1 MTTKDYRTK
10 GSLRIFFS
18 YFKPHLR
25 LFLLDMLCALLVAAI
40 DLAFPLVSRQALY
53 TWLPDRAYRVFFLA
67 MGVVVAAYVLRSVL
81 NYVICYW
88 GHTFGIRVEADIRRD
103 LFTHMQDLG
112 FDFYDRNRTGQ
123 LMSRLT
129 SDLFDLTELAHHG
142 PEDTVTSCITIVGAL
157 VVMFTIQWRLALV
170 VAVLIPIFAL
180 VVTTQRKR
188 MAAVSKE
195 VKQKVGHIN
204 TEIESSL
211 SGIRTAK
218 AFANECWENDR
229 FSRANGKYKTS
240 KRQFH
245 KAMARFSSTMEFFLC
260 ILQVAVIAFGGF
272 LIMRNQMDL
281 VDLLTFSLY
290 IGTFVSPMRK
300 LANFSEMFASGFAG
314 LSRFRDIMA
323 TEPSQKDAPDA
334 RELWQVQGSIDVDHV
349 SFSYDGD
356 LAVLHNVD
364 LHVQPGETVAIVGP
378 SGGGKSTLCQLIPRF
393 YDAQEGQILIDGIDH
408 REYDLKALRDKIG
421 FAAQKAVLFAGS
433 VADNIAYGLDNA
445 TREQVA
451 TFLVRYISYAGL

>member
-142 PEDTVTSCITIVGAL
+142 PE
-157 VVMFTIQWRLALV
+157 
-170 VAVLIPIFAL
+170 
-180 VVTTQRKR
+180 
-188 MAAVSKE
+188 
-195 VKQKVGHIN
+195 GH
-204 TEIESSL
+204 
-211 SGIRTAK
+211 G
-218 AFANECWENDR
+218 
-229 FSRANGKYKTS
+229 
-240 KRQFH
+240 
-245 KAMARFSSTMEFFLC
+245 
-260 ILQVAVIAFGGF
+260 
-272 LIMRNQMDL
+272 
-281 VDLLTFSLY
+281 DLLYHHCGRPGGDVHHS
-290 IGTFVSPMRK
+290 V
-300 LANFSEMFASGFAG
+300 EAG
-314 LSRFRDIMA
+314 
-323 TEPSQKDAPDA
+323 
-334 RELWQVQGSIDVDHV
+334 
-349 SFSYDGD
+349 
-356 LAVLHNVD
+356 
-364 LHVQPGETVAIVGP
+364 
-378 SGGGKSTLCQLIPRF
+378 SGGGGFDSHFCPGG
-393 YDAQEGQILIDGIDH
+393 DHPAQ
-408 REYDLKALRDKIG
+408 
-421 FAAQKAVLFAGS
+421 
-433 VADNIAYGLDNA
+433 AYG
-445 TREQVA
+445 
-451 TFLVRYISYAGL
+451 SGLQGGQAEGGPHQYGD

>member
-188 MAAVSKE
+188 MAAV
-195 VKQKVGHIN
+195 
-204 TEIESSL
+204 
-211 SGIRTAK
+211 
-218 AFANECWENDR
+218 C
-229 FSRANGKYKTS
+229 
-240 KRQFH
+240 
-245 KAMARFSSTMEFFLC
+245 
-260 ILQVAVIAFGGF
+260 
-272 LIMRNQMDL
+272 
-281 VDLLTFSLY
+281 
-290 IGTFVSPMRK
+290 
-300 LANFSEMFASGFAG
+300 
-314 LSRFRDIMA
+314 
-323 TEPSQKDAPDA
+323 
-334 RELWQVQGSIDVDHV
+334 
-349 SFSYDGD
+349 
-356 LAVLHNVD
+356 
-364 LHVQPGETVAIVGP
+364 
-378 SGGGKSTLCQLIPRF
+378 
-393 YDAQEGQILIDGIDH
+393 EG
-408 REYDLKALRDKIG
+408 
-421 FAAQKAVLFAGS
+421 V
-433 VADNIAYGLDNA
+433 
-445 TREQVA
+445 
-451 TFLVRYISYAGL
+451 